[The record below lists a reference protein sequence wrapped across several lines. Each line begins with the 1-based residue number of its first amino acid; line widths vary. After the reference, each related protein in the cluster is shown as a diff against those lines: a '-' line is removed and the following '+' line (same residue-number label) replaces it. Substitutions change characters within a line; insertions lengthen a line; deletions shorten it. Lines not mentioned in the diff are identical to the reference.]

1 VTLGLRRGAVDLVPY
16 SSDWPR
22 AFADEAT
29 RLQNALTGWPC
40 SIEHIGST
48 AVPGLA
54 AKPILDIAVGMHAPI
69 ELDALQR
76 ALATLGYEYRGDAGD
91 DGGHVFVR
99 ESQPGTRTHHLH
111 LVSQDSSQWQAY
123 LGLRNWLRSNAQAC
137 SAYEAAKR
145 ALAAEHQDSRR
156 AYTAAKAAI
165 IARLLADAHLV

>member
-1 VTLGLRRGAVDLVPY
+1 MTLGLRRGAVDLVPY
-16 SSDWPR
+16 SADWQR
-22 AFADEAT
+22 DFSDEAA
-29 RLQNALTGWPC
+29 RLQNALTEWPC

-54 AKPILDIAVGMHAPI
+54 AKPILDIAVGVQAPMEI
-69 ELDALQR
+69 DALR
-76 ALATLGYEYRGDAGD
+76 RTLATLGYEYRGDAGD

-111 LVSQDSSQWQAY
+111 LVPQGSSQWQAY
-123 LGLRNWLRSNAQAC
+123 LRLRNWLRGNAQAR

-145 ALAAEHQDSRR
+145 ALASEHQDNRR

-165 IARLLADAHLV
+165 IARLLADAQLA